1 MRADSVRPDL
11 CEPTRT
17 TEPEGPLILHNNA
30 GPLGTA
36 ASLHA
41 SNASSTSAPLAAM
54 PNVTLL
60 EAPWANR
67 DAQTNV
73 CWPYPEIVDDY
84 ARPLEGPGLGID
96 ARCTSGSASVDEK
109 LAASKPFVPSLQ
121 GPRLRGPVEWAGW
134 IGAGFLTR
142 FSR

>member
-1 MRADSVRPDL
+1 VRA
-11 CEPTRT
+11 
-17 TEPEGPLILHNNA
+17 GPYYQTIIVHNNA

-41 SNASSTSAPLAAM
+41 ALSI

-67 DAQTNV
+67 EAETDVAGEAPV
-73 CWPYPEIVDDY
+73 WPYPEIADGY
-84 ARPLEGPGLGID
+84 ALPLEGPGLGIE
-96 ARCTSGSASVDEK
+96 ASEALVDEE

-121 GPRLRGPVEWAGW
+121 PRLNGLDGSVREFQERGFDKPASRVVWCCRSTQDQ
-134 IGAGFLTR
+134 IGTMN
-142 FSR
+142 S

>member
-1 MRADSVRPDL
+1 MRA
-11 CEPTRT
+11 
-17 TEPEGPLILHNNA
+17 GPYYQSLILHNNA

-41 SNASSTSAPLAAM
+41 ALAI

-67 DAQTNV
+67 ETETDV
-73 CWPYPEIVDDY
+73 CWPYPEIEDGY
-84 ARPLEGPGLGID
+84 ALPMERPGLGIQFN
-96 ARCTSGSASVDEK
+96 EE

-121 GPRLRGPVEWAGW
+121 PRLNALDGSVRD
-134 IGAGFLTR
+134 F
-142 FSR
+142 

>member
-1 MRADSVRPDL
+1 M
-11 CEPTRT
+11 
-17 TEPEGPLILHNNA
+17 ILHSDA

-41 SNASSTSAPLAAM
+41 SNASLAAM

-67 DAQTNV
+67 DAETDV
-73 CWPYPEIVDDY
+73 CWPYPEIVDGY
-84 ARPLEGPGLGID
+84 ALPMERPGLGIQFNE
-96 ARCTSGSASVDEK
+96 A

-121 GPRLRGPVEWAGW
+121 PRLNGLDGSVRD
-134 IGAGFLTR
+134 F
-142 FSR
+142 

>member
-1 MRADSVRPDL
+1 VRANTYNQS
-11 CEPTRT
+11 
-17 TEPEGPLILHNNA
+17 LILHNNA

-41 SNASSTSAPLAAM
+41 ALAI

-67 DAQTNV
+67 DAETDV
-73 CWPYPEIVDDY
+73 CWPYPEIVDGY
-84 ARPLEGPGLGID
+84 ALPLERPGLGIEAD
-96 ARCTSGSASVDEK
+96 GTSVDEE

-121 GPRLRGPVEWAGW
+121 PRLNALDGSVRD
-134 IGAGFLTR
+134 F
-142 FSR
+142 